1 MATLINAIRVR
12 VNATY
17 RKGRFRDGQS
27 PRNLFLAMSYL
38 GKSSQLRLK
47 TNLKK
52 KKNQL
57 PVPTSSAAAVAAV
70 GFEFQKE
77 KSDTKITFLWVVLC
91 FSAATTRNELEFHTV
106 VVDVIK
112 LF

>member
-57 PVPTSSAAAVAAV
+57 PVPTSSAAAV

-91 FSAATTRNELEFHTV
+91 SSAATTRNELEFHIV